1 MPVMT
6 SASGVFG
13 RIEAAGAEYVAFC
26 HDPAAG
32 LRALVVIGSTA
43 RGPALCGVRIQP
55 YADADAALDD
65 GLRLAEAMTV
75 KSAAADVR
83 LGGGSVIVIADPR
96 TGKDARL
103 LSSLA
108 RQLSGFRGR
117 VLAVNDA
124 GSTAEDIAALGTEA
138 DVCAADPSSYTALG
152 VVECIRAALR
162 AREPGCTLPGSVIAV
177 QGAGNVG
184 SRVAELLRQENAHV
198 LVSDIDTHRADR
210 VAAATGARAL
220 PPGELLEAECDVL
233 CPCALGGVITGQSAR
248 TLRCSVVCG
257 GANNILENADV
268 EDVLRARGITY
279 VPETLANV
287 GGVIF
292 IGQHVLGNSGDA
304 ARREV
309 RRLADSVAT
318 VLARSASPGTR
329 AGDVVVRLARER
341 LAT

>member
-1 MPVMT
+1 MT

-13 RIEAAGAEYVAFC
+13 RIEAAGAEHVAFC

-32 LRALVVIGSTA
+32 LRALVVIGSTV

-65 GLRLAEAMTV
+65 GLRLTEVMTV

-83 LGGGSVIVIADPR
+83 LGGGSVIVLADPR
-96 TGKDARL
+96 TGKGARL

-124 GSTAEDIAALGTEA
+124 GSTAEDIA
-138 DVCAADPSSYTALG
+138 
-152 VVECIRAALR
+152 
-162 AREPGCTLPGSVIAV
+162 V
-177 QGAGNVG
+177 QGAGNVE

-210 VAAATGARAL
+210 VAAATGAQAL

-248 TLRCSVVCG
+248 ILWCSVV
-257 GANNILENADV
+257 
-268 EDVLRARGITY
+268 
-279 VPETLANV
+279 
-287 GGVIF
+287 
-292 IGQHVLGNSGDA
+292 
-304 ARREV
+304 
-309 RRLADSVAT
+309 
-318 VLARSASPGTR
+318 
-329 AGDVVVRLARER
+329 
-341 LAT
+341 